1 MDLDFLVCFRYIA
14 GGSGASAATLTSTN
28 FVLGTKEGTLASVGI
43 LVGYVLNDGNSRNAA
58 TKFYLAPVAGWATS
72 SANNDGTYMLP
83 LLRVT
88 GVFNTADMGTSG
100 SMLSVFLDDK
110 FNIGSATSTC
120 SGEGATTCT
129 VAVPA

>member
-28 FVLGTKEGTLASVGI
+28 FALGTKEGTLASVGI

-72 SANNDGTYMLP
+72 SADNDGTYMLP

-88 GVFNTADMGTSG
+88 GVFNTADGYG

-110 FNIGSATSTC
+110 FNIGSAASTC
-120 SGEGATTCT
+120 SGVGATTCT
-129 VAVPA
+129 VAIPA